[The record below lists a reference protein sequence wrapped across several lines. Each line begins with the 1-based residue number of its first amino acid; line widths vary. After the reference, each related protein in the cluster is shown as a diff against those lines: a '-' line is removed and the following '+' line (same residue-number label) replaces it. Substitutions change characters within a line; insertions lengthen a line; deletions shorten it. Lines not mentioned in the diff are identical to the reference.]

1 MEIEGETLNIFGD
14 ALESLDRAWVQPIQ
28 TINFQ
33 FVLFDMIAAYL
44 PLVRSRFPAL
54 HTLTLKDT
62 YVHSLHQI
70 NQLAVL
76 KKLEVRWV

>member
-1 MEIEGETLNIFGD
+1 
-14 ALESLDRAWVQPIQ
+14 
-28 TINFQ
+28 
-33 FVLFDMIAAYL
+33 MIAAYL